1 MTQNEIV
8 SVELEV
14 PQVQAQYDIAE
25 AVRGR
30 RALARK
36 YVMWLRRRNPGA
48 TPSQLIRI
56 LERHYS
62 TAVGAAG
69 AAITATTIGANV
81 AITFIPIPGAMGSK
95 KAGGFALKRVAKA
108 AAKGMALRGAR
119 SGAERAVGM
128 LPAGDQ
134 QLQFEITALFALALA
149 DIHGWELDRDQAH
162 ALVHGLSNG
171 RITQQRIAALANG
184 IVGTQPQDAVDVG
197 WRIAAGRDDWS
208 HWAGTLASAMPGGVA
223 QDFVRSMRAD
233 ELGAVQGALTGQQ
246 QAAVEYGV
254 GALTSGVTRF
264 VFGRQVVDATRAAF
278 AAPPDEFPAH
288 LALGSEMDEGD
299 SGASGTNRALAALQG
314 AAQSTGSAVAG
325 ASRAVGGG
333 VTTAVKTVG
342 GGVTTAAKTVGHGTA
357 GAAKTVGGG
366 VAGAAK
372 AVGGGASKAAGAA
385 GRGAAATARAAKS
398 GASSVAG
405 KIRRRESG
413 QSNA

>member
-1 MTQNEIV
+1 MTQDEAV

-14 PQVQAQYDIAE
+14 PQVQAQRDIAE
-25 AVRGR
+25 VVRGR

-48 TPSQLIRI
+48 TPSQLVRI

-62 TAVGAAG
+62 TAVSAAG

-81 AITFIPIPGAMGSK
+81 AITFIPIPGAVGSK
-95 KAGGFALKRVAKA
+95 KAGGFALKRVVKAGAKA
-108 AAKGMALRGAR
+108 IALRGAR
-119 SGAERAVGM
+119 SGAERAVSM

-149 DIHGWELDRDQAH
+149 DIHGWKLDRDQAH

-184 IVGTQPQDAVDVG
+184 IVGTQPQGAVDVG

-233 ELGAVQGALTGQQ
+233 ELAAIQEALTGQQ

-264 VFGRQVVDATRAAF
+264 VFGRQVVDATRVAF
-278 AAPPDEFPAH
+278 AAPPDEFPVH
-288 LALGSEMDEGD
+288 LALRSEVEGSDLELSTG
-299 SGASGTNRALAALQG
+299 SRALAALQA
-314 AAQSTGSAVAG
+314 AAQSTGGAVAG
-325 ASRAVGGG
+325 AARAIGVGA
-333 VTTAVKTVG
+333 THAAV
-342 GGVTTAAKTVGHGTA
+342 
-357 GAAKTVGGG
+357 
-366 VAGAAK
+366 
-372 AVGGGASKAAGAA
+372 AA
-385 GRGAAATARAAKS
+385 GRGAATTARAAKS
-398 GASSVAG
+398 GASKVARRIG
-405 KIRRRESG
+405 RRESG
-413 QSNA
+413 QSGA